1 VGRLRVTVLDL
12 VGKGSSRAVWQ
23 RLMVPNFASIMPQ
36 VIGVWCEELG
46 HDVRVECYTG
56 GEDLRAILSEDTDV
70 LFIAAFTHSAQFA
83 SAVSN
88 FARHQ
93 GIVTVLGGPH
103 ARSYPEDARR
113 YFDYVLGFTDKAI
126 VEEVLRER
134 APHRPLG
141 RRLAAKRQPAF
152 LPGVR
157 ERWRFIEQT
166 LAKAPGIRIVPMI
179 GSLGCPYSCSFCVD
193 STVDFQPLGY
203 DQMREDLR
211 FLLATVKRP
220 RVGWHDPNFGMRFDK
235 TMDAIEE
242 VVPPGRIDFAA
253 ESSLSLLSEEH
264 LKRFRRNGFKAILPG
279 IESWYS
285 CNDKSKS
292 GRATGMEKVKQVS
305 DHVNLVLSY
314 IPYMQVNF
322 VLGLDEDE
330 GSEPF
335 ELTKRFLD
343 RSPGAFPG
351 YSFLTT
357 FGESAPLDL
366 ELQRQN
372 RVLPVPFHFLNNN
385 RATNVRSRNYTMT
398 SLYDHV
404 IDLRRYSFSPR
415 AIARRL
421 RANRGLL
428 TRGLN
433 LVRALSS
440 EGAGRIRYDRTL
452 RAQLENGSGVR
463 EFLEGRSRRLPAFFR
478 EQIRSDLGPLWEWLP
493 PGALSHGLETSPE
506 PRATA
511 TGRGLGYAT
520 AFARR
525 GRPPSGQET

>member
-1 VGRLRVTVLDL
+1 
-12 VGKGSSRAVWQ
+12 
-23 RLMVPNFASIMPQ
+23 MVPNFASIMPQ

-46 HDVRVECYTG
+46 HTVRVECYTG
-56 GEDLRAILSEDTDV
+56 GEDLRAILSEGTDV

-88 FARHQ
+88 FARHR

-113 YFDYVLGFTDKAI
+113 HFDYVLGFTDKTV

-134 APHRPLG
+134 EPRRSLG
-141 RRLAAKRQPAF
+141 RRLGAKRQPAH

-157 ERWRFIEQT
+157 ERWKFIEQT
-166 LAKAPGIRIVPMI
+166 LAKAPGIKIIPMI
-179 GSLGCPYSCSFCVD
+179 GSLGCPYTCSFCVD
-193 STVDFQPLGY
+193 STVDFQPMGY
-203 DQMREDLR
+203 DQIREDLR
-211 FLLATVKRP
+211 FLLETVKRP

-253 ESSLSLLSEEH
+253 ESSLSLLSEKH
-264 LKRFRRNGFKAILPG
+264 LRRFRRNGFKAILPG

-292 GRATGMEKVKQVS
+292 GRATGLEKVKQVS
-305 DHVNLVLSY
+305 EHVNLILSY

-351 YSFLTT
+351 YSFLTS

-366 ELQRQN
+366 ELQRQG

-385 RATNVRSRNYTMT
+385 RATNVRSLNYTMT

-415 AIARRL
+415 AIVRRL
-421 RANRGLL
+421 RANHDAL

-433 LVRALSS
+433 LVRAVSS
-440 EGAGRIRYDRTL
+440 EGAGRLRYDQLL
-452 RAQLENGSGVR
+452 RRQLQNGSGVP
-463 EFLEGRSRRLPAFFR
+463 EFLDGESRALPAFFR
-478 EQIRSDLGPLWEWLP
+478 DQIRRDLGPMWEWLP
-493 PGALSHGLETSPE
+493 RGALSHDMDTSPE
-506 PRATA
+506 RRPRPDVFQ
-511 TGRGLGYAT
+511 GPGI
-520 AFARR
+520 
-525 GRPPSGQET
+525 PSVQEI